1 MSRAVNAKRPEQL
14 RDAIVEYLI
23 EHGLT
28 DLSLRPLAK
37 AVGSSPRVLLY
48 YFGSKEQMVIRV
60 LAEIRQRQRV
70 RYRRPPGATFAEN
83 CRAAWDD
90 MITPDSEPLFRL
102 FFEVYGIALRQPRLY
117 QDFLKATIDDWLRPI
132 ADPLCRDGYTRAEA
146 RAFATVVLAGLRG
159 FMLDYCTTHDRKRLD
174 RAVALWI
181 RALDSWLVERKEAR

>member
-1 MSRAVNAKRPEQL
+1 MSRAANEKRPEQL

-23 EHGLT
+23 KHGLA

-102 FFEVYGIALRQPRLY
+102 FFEVYGIALRPAAAL
-117 QDFLKATIDDWLRPI
+117 P
-132 ADPLCRDGYTRAEA
+132 
-146 RAFATVVLAGLRG
+146 GLPES
-159 FMLDYCTTHDRKRLD
+159 DH
-174 RAVALWI
+174 
-181 RALDSWLVERKEAR
+181 